1 MYLGKKANW
10 VIGNHDQWRVGSRI
24 RAELMDPFNL
34 ITMTLPGVSVTYYGE
49 EIGKEHT
56 LLNTNYWLFQDI
68 FFRPIGD
75 FSAALSNLV

>member
-24 RAELMDPFNL
+24 REDLMDPFNL

-56 LLNTNYWLFQDI
+56 WLFQDI
-68 FFRPIGD
+68 FFRPIAIGD